1 MRATEFLDF
10 LNRENLDNIENE
22 YHHFDP
28 FIINENGKK
37 VIDKK
42 WLKIRRNYKK
52 DKERDQK

>member
-1 MRATEFLDF
+1 MRTTEFLDF
-10 LNRENLDNIENE
+10 LNREDLKDIESE